1 MIHSTKNSESVAGGV
16 PEPVLPLSHHDVG
29 PRRVQL

>member
-16 PEPVLPLSHHDVG
+16 PEPVLLSHHDVG